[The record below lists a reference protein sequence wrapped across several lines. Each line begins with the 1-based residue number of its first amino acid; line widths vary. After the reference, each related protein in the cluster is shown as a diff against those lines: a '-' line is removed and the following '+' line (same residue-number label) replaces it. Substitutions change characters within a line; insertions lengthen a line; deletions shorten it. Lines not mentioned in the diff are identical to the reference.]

1 MTAILPIAWQCSLAA
16 LLLVCLSSFTWGMQ
30 KFFTRPAG
38 VTSGM
43 RALAGCGV
51 LFAILHLAALVAT
64 PISLLRG
71 VSAVGL
77 LGSSLALFWW
87 AIRTNFS
94 HPLSASFSPD
104 PPEHLVQNGPY
115 RLIRHPL
122 YCAYLL
128 SWLATPVATARLPLL
143 VTFAAMLALY
153 LAAARTEETKFLQGQ
168 LGDEYQQ
175 YRSRTGLLL
184 PKITCLGVNWFSRNV
199 ADQRFQASR
208 KTL

>member
-1 MTAILPIAWQCSLAA
+1 MTALPTAWQCFLAA
-16 LLLVCLSSFTWGMQ
+16 LLLVCLGSFTWGMQ
-30 KFFTRPAG
+30 RFFTRPVG
-38 VTSGM
+38 LTPGM
-43 RALAGCGV
+43 KTLAGCSG
-51 LFAILHLAALVAT
+51 LFAILHLAALAAT

-71 VSAVGL
+71 ISAACL
-77 LGSSLALFWW
+77 FGSSLALFWW
-87 AIRTNFS
+87 AIRTNFR

-104 PPEHLVQNGPY
+104 PPEHLVRNGPY

-128 SWLATPVATARLPLL
+128 TWLATPVATARLLLL

-153 LAAARTEETKFLQGQ
+153 LAAARAEEAKFLRGQ
-168 LGDEYQQ
+168 LGEEYQQ

-184 PKITCLGVNWFSRNV
+184 PKVTNLGVNSFSRNT
-199 ADQRFQASR
+199 ADQRFEAFR